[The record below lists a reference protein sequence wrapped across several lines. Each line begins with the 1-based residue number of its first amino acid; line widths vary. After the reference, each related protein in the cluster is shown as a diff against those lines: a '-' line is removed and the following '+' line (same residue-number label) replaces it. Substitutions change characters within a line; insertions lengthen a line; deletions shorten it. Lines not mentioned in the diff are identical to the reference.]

1 MRLWKDTAMPSTPR
15 STVSTLVAALAVLV
29 VALSTSPATAAPS
42 GSARAEVQHTQELV
56 ILLGPH
62 AAMSAPDES
71 SASLGLVPARR
82 PITEDRTVLPVLGHR
97 SGADGAEWLQV
108 LLPGRPNGHTGWIK
122 RRATRL
128 TITGW
133 HIVVSTSSRR
143 VTVYQLGRK
152 VRAFKAIVG
161 TRATPTP
168 PGKFF
173 IEEVIRLRSGDAG
186 GPFAFA
192 LSARSNVLQ
201 EFAGG
206 PGQIALH
213 GLMNVGGSLGTAVS
227 HGCVRLDNS
236 AIRWLNVR
244 IGPGIPVTIQS

>member
-1 MRLWKDTAMPSTPR
+1 MRLWKDTAMPSAPR
-15 STVSTLVAALAVLV
+15 STVSTLVAALALLV

-42 GSARAEVQHTQELV
+42 GTARAGVQHTQELV
-56 ILLGPH
+56 ILLGAH
-62 AAMSAPDES
+62 AAMSAPDEG
-71 SASLGLVPARR
+71 SASLELVPARR

-97 SGADGAEWLQV
+97 SGADGAEWLHV
-108 LLPGRPNGHTGWIK
+108 LLPGRPNGHKGWIK

-168 PGKFF
+168 PGQFF

-186 GPFAFA
+186 G
-192 LSARSNVLQ
+192 RS
-201 EFAGG
+201 
-206 PGQIALH
+206 P
-213 GLMNVGGSLGTAVS
+213 S
-227 HGCVRLDNS
+227 R
-236 AIRWLNVR
+236 
-244 IGPGIPVTIQS
+244 

>member
-1 MRLWKDTAMPSTPR
+1 MRLWKDSASPSAPR

-42 GSARAEVQHTQELV
+42 GSARVQHTQELV

-62 AAMSAPDES
+62 AAMSAPDEG
-71 SASLGLVPARR
+71 SASLELVPARR

-133 HIVVSTSSRR
+133 HIVVSPSSRR

-206 PGQIALH
+206 
-213 GLMNVGGSLGTAVS
+213 SLGTAVS

-236 AIRWLNVR
+236 AIQWLNVR

>member
-1 MRLWKDTAMPSTPR
+1 MRALSR
-15 STVSTLVAALAVLV
+15 SSLSALAAAVAAL
-29 VALSTSPATAAPS
+29 VALSTSPATAAPT
-42 GSARAEVQHTQELV
+42 GGTHAPVQHTQELV
-56 ILLGPH
+56 VLLGPH
-62 AAMSAPDES
+62 MAMSAPDEG
-71 SASLGLVPARR
+71 SAALERVPALR
-82 PITEDRTVLPVLGHR
+82 PITEARTVLPALGR
-97 SGADGAEWLQV
+97 ATSADGAEWLHV

-143 VTVYQLGRK
+143 VTVYQQGRK

-168 PGKFF
+168 PGRFF
-173 IEEVIRLRSGDAG
+173 IEEVIRLRAG
-186 GPFAFA
+186 AVGAPFAFA

-206 PGQIALH
+206 PGQIGLH
-213 GLMNVGGSLGTAVS
+213 GLMNVGGVLGTAAS
-227 HGCVRLDNS
+227 HGCVRLDN
-236 AIRWLNVR
+236 AAVRWLNVR
-244 IGPGIPVTIQS
+244 IGPGVPVTIKR

>member
-1 MRLWKDTAMPSTPR
+1 MRALSR
-15 STVSTLVAALAVLV
+15 SSLSALAAAVAAL
-29 VALSTSPATAAPS
+29 VALSTSPATAAPT
-42 GSARAEVQHTQELV
+42 GGTHAAVQHTQELV
-56 ILLGPH
+56 VLLGPH
-62 AAMSAPDES
+62 MAMSAPDEG
-71 SASLGLVPARR
+71 SAALELVPARR
-82 PITEDRTVLPVLGHR
+82 PITEARTVLPALGR
-97 SGADGAEWLQV
+97 ATSADGAEWLHV

-152 VRAFKAIVG
+152 IRAFKAIVG

-213 GLMNVGGSLGTAVS
+213 GLMNVGGSLGTAAS
-227 HGCVRLDNS
+227 HGCVRLDN
-236 AIRWLNVR
+236 AAVRWLNVR
-244 IGPGIPVTIQS
+244 IGPGVPVTIKR